1 MGAEEALRQGEL
13 EESLHLL
20 QEQVRREPANARYRI
35 FLFQLLAVM
44 GRWGRALT
52 QLEVAG
58 ELDAG
63 TLAMVQTYRE
73 ALRCEVLRA
82 NVFSGKRSPLIFG
95 RPEEWLALLL
105 EAQRLL
111 ALGEGERSASLRELA
126 LEAAPPTSGRIDDS
140 PFAWIMDGDNRLG
153 PVLETIVNGHYY
165 WIPFQRIRGLAL
177 DKPQDLRDLVWM
189 PAHFTWVNG
198 GESAGLIPTRYPG
211 SEASA
216 DPALR
221 MSRRTEWLNGPD
233 GAFLGQGQ
241 RMFFT
246 DAGEYPLM
254 NLRSIVFDVAADA
267 DPTTHPGQAPLG

>member
-105 EAQRLL
+105 EAQRHL
-111 ALGEGERSASLRELA
+111 ALGDGERSASLRELA

>member
-165 WIPFQRIRGLAL
+165 WIPFQRIRRLAL

>member
-105 EAQRLL
+105 EAQRHL
-111 ALGEGERSASLRELA
+111 ALGDGERSASLRELA

-165 WIPFQRIRGLAL
+165 WIPFQRIRRLAL